1 MIDGRLADHP
11 LRYPLSAELH
21 ARPFSEMAAPGRA
34 LFLAVKAAEDSAK
47 RSPAGDLAHLTA
59 FIDRHGGPHPAP
71 EANHYFADFG
81 RFQLKWERHT
91 EIVTYTLYETGA
103 AGALFRA
110 GLAGHLPDDWLAEAP
125 GQVISAIQI
134 EVLDADGVEAAMAKL
149 RDELAPHFANESM
162 ACARLLDD
170 NAVAIGDFR
179 IHEGGLARFGLIV
192 HGPAGPRR
200 IGRAVQRLIEMETY
214 RTLAMLAFPTARQ
227 VAGRLNEIESAL
239 GDLIAQIGRDGKPE
253 PEAEILRRLTALSAE
268 IETLAAGS
276 AFRFGASGAYEA
288 IVTERIA
295 MLREARLEGWQQF
308 SEFMVRRF
316 DPAMRTV
323 HAAERRL
330 EELAARASRIA
341 SLLSTRVNVA
351 VQTQNQEVLEKM
363 NRRAAL
369 QLRLQATIEGF
380 SVVAISYYAVNLISY
395 LLAPLAKGL
404 GADKTVLTAVSVIP
418 LVALVWWA
426 IRRLRRGIGHGGA
439 D

>member
-1 MIDGRLADHP
+1 MIDGRVTDHP
-11 LRYPLSAELH
+11 LRYALTGELH

-34 LFLAVKAAEDSAK
+34 LFLALKAPEEAARRD
-47 RSPAGDLAHLTA
+47 RAGDLAHLTA
-59 FIDRHGGPHPAP
+59 FIDRHGGAHPAP

-91 EIVTYTLYETGA
+91 EIVTYTLYETGPA
-103 AGALFRA
+103 SALFQA
-110 GLAGHLPDDWLAEAP
+110 GLSGHLPEDWLAGAP

-134 EVLDADGVEAAMAKL
+134 EVLEAEGIEAAMAVL
-149 RDELAPHFANESM
+149 RGKLAPHFASESM

-170 NAVAIGDFR
+170 NGIAIGDFR

-214 RTLAMLAFPTARQ
+214 RTLAMLAFPTARE
-227 VAGRLNEIESAL
+227 VAARLNEIEGAL
-239 GDLIAQIGRDGKPE
+239 GDLIAQIGQEGESE
-253 PEAEILRRLTALSAE
+253 PEALILRRLTALSAE
-268 IETLAAGS
+268 IETLAAGA
-276 AFRFGASGAYEA
+276 AFRFGASGAYET
-288 IVTERIA
+288 IVAERIA
-295 MLREARLEGWQQF
+295 MLREARLEGWQLF

-330 EELAARASRIA
+330 EELAGRASRIA
-341 SLLSTRVNVA
+341 NLLSTRVNVA
-351 VQTQNQEVLEKM
+351 VETQNQEVLEKM

-380 SVVAISYYAVNLISY
+380 SVVAISYYAVNLAGY
-395 LLAPLAKGL
+395 LLAPFAKSL
-404 GADKTVLTAVSVIP
+404 GADKAVVTAVSVLP
-418 LVALVWWA
+418 VVALVWWA
-426 IRRLRRGIGHGGA
+426 VRRIRRGIGHPV
-439 D
+439 